1 MLELRILDIALTF
14 VTPERTIRKTK
25 GDLMFGYSVM
35 LGHVTLNVARTSKR
49 LTFEA
54 NPVLVIIFAF
64 MTLKLRKMFRVFV
77 KQGLC

>member
-1 MLELRILDIALTF
+1 LDSGLLEFRSVDIALT
-14 VTPERTIRKTK
+14 VVAPERTVRKAK

-54 NPVLVIIFAF
+54 NPILVSIFAF
-64 MTLKLRKMFRVFV
+64 MTLKFRKMFRVFV
-77 KQGLC
+77 